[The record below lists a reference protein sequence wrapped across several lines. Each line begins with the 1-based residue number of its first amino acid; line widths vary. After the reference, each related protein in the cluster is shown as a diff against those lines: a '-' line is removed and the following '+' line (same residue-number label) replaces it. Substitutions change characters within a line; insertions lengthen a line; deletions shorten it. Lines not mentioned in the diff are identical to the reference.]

1 MYVYL
6 RASLIRETMRHM
18 YRKKKKRQKIKE
30 PSLFLLF
37 HAVNLIA
44 LSHNLN
50 VCTSIALQRGKLLN
64 KSRSFMVYQEILGC
78 ETLSNRDTH
87 ICRREQRNVIYQ
99 LYFKIEL
106 VCHIINVLSEKKI
119 YFSKFNKGSAQ
130 KRNFDYCKILMAS
143 SILF

>member
-1 MYVYL
+1 
-6 RASLIRETMRHM
+6 MRHM

-50 VCTSIALQRGKLLN
+50 VCTGIALQRGKLLN

-87 ICRREQRNVIYQ
+87 ICRREYRNVMYQ
-99 LYFKIEL
+99 LYFKIEP
-106 VCHIINVLSEKKI
+106 CHIINVLSEKKYRYI
-119 YFSKFNKGSAQ
+119 FFQFQWNSLIEGSAQ
-130 KRNFDYCKILMAS
+130 KRNFDYYKILMAS
-143 SILF
+143 SILFLKQNIKY